1 MGKTSLHV
9 VLLSAI
15 FIAMSLLSASA
26 PAYSGGSGRQKD
38 EISRLTVQVVAS
50 IAHNPRNFTQGLLYH
65 RGKLYESTGLVG
77 QSSLQ
82 RIDAET
88 GKVEKNMAVPR
99 VFAEGLAL
107 FENRLV
113 QLTWRDKTAFVYDFP
128 SFAKIGAFKY
138 RTEGWGLTDDGRRL
152 IMSDGSDTLFF
163 RNPFSFAIERKI
175 PVTLQG
181 VPLRRINEL
190 EYAAGKNLRQCL
202 AGDIHRPNRP
212 IGRHG
217 GRCDRRPSSLFAS
230 IAAIGARYPEARRTE
245 RNRVQRRYQN
255 VLSDRQELALDFRG
269 GTGRKRKVRWTG
281 NRIFGFPIQKTS
293 RSFQWS

>member
-1 MGKTSLHV
+1 MEKTSVHV
-9 VLLSAI
+9 VFLSAI
-15 FIAMSLLSASA
+15 ISAMSLLSASA

-50 IAHNPRNFTQGLLYH
+50 IAHDPRSFTQGLLYH

-82 RIDAET
+82 RIDAQT
-88 GKVEKNMAVPR
+88 GKVEKNMAVPG

-128 SFAKIGAFKY
+128 SFSEIGAFKY
-138 RTEGWGLTDDGRRL
+138 RTEGWGLTADGRRL

-175 PVTLQG
+175 PVALQG
-181 VPLRRINEL
+181 APLRRINEL
-190 EYAAGKNLRQCL
+190 EYAEGKIYANVWQETYIVRIDPSNGMVDGVIDARPLFSHLSPPSKQDIPRPGVLNGIAYNDDTKTFYLTGKNWPL
-202 AGDIHRPNRP
+202 I
-212 IGRHG
+212 
-217 GRCDRRPSSLFAS
+217 F
-230 IAAIGARYPEARRTE
+230 E
-245 RNRVQRRYQN
+245 V
-255 VLSDRQELALDFRG
+255 ELVPADG
-269 GTGRKRKVRWTG
+269 K
-281 NRIFGFPIQKTS
+281 
-293 RSFQWS
+293 

>member
-1 MGKTSLHV
+1 MEKTSLHV

-82 RIDAET
+82 RIDAKT
-88 GKVEKNMAVPR
+88 GKVEKNMAVPG

-128 SFAKIGAFKY
+128 SFAKIGAFKH

-181 VPLRRINEL
+181 APLRRINEL
-190 EYAAGKNLRQCL
+190 EYAEGKIYANVWQEIYIVRIDPSDGTVDGVIDAGPLFSHLSPLSGQDIPRPGVLNGIAYNDDTKTFYLTGKNWPL
-202 AGDIHRPNRP
+202 I
-212 IGRHG
+212 
-217 GRCDRRPSSLFAS
+217 F
-230 IAAIGARYPEARRTE
+230 E
-245 RNRVQRRYQN
+245 V
-255 VLSDRQELALDFRG
+255 ELVANE
-269 GTGRKRKVRWTG
+269 K
-281 NRIFGFPIQKTS
+281 
-293 RSFQWS
+293 